1 MIFINNEM
9 MFFHMKWNFLKY
21 KYQQITLYF
30 IKIIVNLKI
39 FEVEYQYTLIYG
51 CTVEAPKK

>member
-9 MFFHMKWNFLKY
+9 MFFLMKWYFLKY
-21 KYQQITLYF
+21 KYQHITLYF

-39 FEVEYQYTLIYG
+39 FEVGVPVRLNL
-51 CTVEAPKK
+51 CVP